1 MNILITG
8 SKGQLAAEFQ
18 KSLQGQNY
26 TVTALDKHE
35 LDITDM
41 TAVSD
46 TVSRVSPDVIVNCAA
61 YNYVDNAEDDFDSA
75 FKVNAF
81 GVRNLAISCRENSVL
96 LIHFSSD
103 YVFDGRKEDFYNEED
118 ETNPISRYGES
129 KLQGENFL
137 KQESPEYILFRVS
150 WVFGKGRQ
158 NFLYKL
164 SEWAKDKRILK
175 IVYDQ
180 ISVPTFTEDI
190 VSVTLFAIQ
199 KGLRGLY
206 HLTNSGYATRY
217 EVARYFL
224 ERLNM
229 DTIILPVQSDI
240 FPSPAKRPFFS
251 VMSNKKISRDL
262 DISIPD
268 WRLGIDRY
276 IRTMFEG
283 KET

>member
-26 TVTALDKHE
+26 TVAALDKHE

-46 TVSRVSPDVIVNCAA
+46 TVSRASPDVIVNCAA

-81 GVRNLAISCRENSVL
+81 GVRNLAVSCREHSVL

>member
-8 SKGQLAAEFQ
+8 SRGQLATEFK
-18 KSLQGQNY
+18 KSLRGQNY

-46 TVSRVSPDVIVNCAA
+46 TVSRISPDVIVNCAA

-81 GVRNLAISCRENSVL
+81 GVRNLAVSCREHSVL

-262 DISIPD
+262 DIAIPD

>member
-8 SKGQLAAEFQ
+8 SHGQLAAEFQ
-18 KSLQGQNY
+18 KTLRGQNY
-26 TVTALDKHE
+26 TVTALDKQE
-35 LDITDM
+35 MDITDM
-41 TAVSD
+41 IAVSD
-46 TVSRVSPDVIVNCAA
+46 TVSRISPDVIVNCAA
-61 YNYVDNAEDDFDSA
+61 YNYVDDAEKDFDSA

-81 GVRNLAISCRENSVL
+81 GVRNLAISCRENSIL

-103 YVFDGRKEDFYNEED
+103 YVFDGRKEDFYAEED

-129 KLQGENFL
+129 KLEGENFL
-137 KQESPEYILFRVS
+137 REEAPEYLLFRVS
-150 WVFGKGRQ
+150 WVFGNGRQ

-164 SEWAKDKRILK
+164 SEWAKEKRILK

-180 ISVPTFTEDI
+180 ISVPTYTEDI

-229 DTIILPVQSDI
+229 NNLILPVQSDI

-262 DISIPD
+262 DIAIPD

>member
-81 GVRNLAISCRENSVL
+81 GVRNLAVSCREHSVL

-224 ERLNM
+224 ERLSM

-240 FPSPAKRPFFS
+240 FPTPAKRPFFS

-262 DISIPD
+262 DIAIPD

>member
-1 MNILITG
+1 MNILVTG
-8 SKGQLAAEFQ
+8 SRGQLATEFE
-18 KSLQGQNY
+18 KTLREHNHE
-26 TVTALDKHE
+26 VTALDKQD

-41 TAVSD
+41 MAVSE
-46 TVSRVSPDVIVNCAA
+46 TVSRLSPDIIINCAA
-61 YNYVDNAEDDFDSA
+61 YNYVDDAEDDFESA
-75 FKVNAF
+75 LNVNAF
-81 GVRNLAISCRENSVL
+81 GVKNLAISCREHSVL

-103 YVFDGRKEDFYNEED
+103 YVFDGQKEDFYTEED
-118 ETNPISRYGES
+118 EPNPINRYGES
-129 KLQGENFL
+129 KLKGENFL
-137 KQESPEYILFRVS
+137 KQEAPDHILFRAS
-150 WVFGKGRQ
+150 WVFGNGRQ

-164 SEWAKDKRILK
+164 SEWAKEKRVLK

-180 ISVPTFTEDI
+180 ISVPTYTEDI

-199 KGLRGLY
+199 KRLRGLY

-224 ERLNM
+224 ERLRK
-229 DTIILPVQSDI
+229 DTLILPVQSDF

-251 VMSNKKISRDL
+251 VMSNQKISRDL
-262 DISIPD
+262 DIAIPV

-283 KET
+283 KEL

>member
-18 KSLQGQNY
+18 KSLQGRNY

-46 TVSRVSPDVIVNCAA
+46 TVSRISPDVIVNCAA
-61 YNYVDNAEDDFDSA
+61 YNYVDNAENDFDSA

-81 GVRNLAISCRENSVL
+81 GVKNLAVSCREHSVL

-262 DISIPD
+262 DIAIPD

>member
-8 SKGQLAAEFQ
+8 SRGQLAAEFQ
-18 KSLQGQNY
+18 KSLREHNHE
-26 TVTALDKHE
+26 VTALDKQD

-41 TAVSD
+41 IALSD
-46 TVSRVSPDVIVNCAA
+46 TVSRISPDVIVNCAA
-61 YNYVDNAEDDFDSA
+61 YNYVDKAEDDFESA

-81 GVRNLAISCRENSVL
+81 GVRNLAVSCREHSVL

-103 YVFDGRKEDFYNEED
+103 YVFDGRKEDFYTEED
-118 ETNPISRYGES
+118 EPNPISRYGES

-137 KQESPEYILFRVS
+137 KQEAPEYILFRVS

-180 ISVPTFTEDI
+180 ISVPTYTEDI
-190 VSVTLFAIQ
+190 VSITHFAIQ
-199 KGLRGLY
+199 KRLRGLY

-229 DTIILPVQSDI
+229 NNLVLPIQSDF

-251 VMSNKKISRDL
+251 VMSNQKISRDL
-262 DISIPD
+262 DIEIPD

-276 IRTMFEG
+276 ISTMFGG
-283 KET
+283 KEP

>member
-8 SKGQLAAEFQ
+8 SRGQLATEFQ
-18 KSLQGQNY
+18 GSLLKHNHE
-26 TVTALDKHE
+26 VTALDKQE

-41 TAVSD
+41 KAVSD
-46 TVSRVSPDVIVNCAA
+46 RVLRISPDVIINCAA
-61 YNYVDNAEDDFDSA
+61 YNYVDDAEDDFDSA
-75 FKVNAF
+75 LKVNAI
-81 GVRNLAISCRENSVL
+81 GVKNLAVSCREHSVSL
-96 LIHFSSD
+96 VHFSSD
-103 YVFDGRKEDFYNEED
+103 YVFDGRKEGFYTED
-118 ETNPISRYGES
+118 DEPNPINRYGES

-137 KQESPEYILFRVS
+137 KQEAPEYLLFRVS

-164 SEWAKDKRILK
+164 SEWAKEKKILK

-180 ISVPTFTEDI
+180 ISVPTYTEDI
-190 VSVTLFAIQ
+190 VSITLFAIQ

-224 ERLNM
+224 EKINM
-229 DTIILPVQSDI
+229 HNLIFPVPSDI

-251 VMSNKKISRDL
+251 VMSNQRISRDL
-262 DISIPD
+262 DVELPD

-276 IRTMFEG
+276 ISAAFKG